1 MNERISKVLNQIS
14 ILMYKSGEPMKG
26 RAYKKAEETIL
37 NLSNETETI
46 EDLKGKPGIGKTILK
61 NINEYLETG
70 KVGVIEREEM
80 KPEHILSGVYGI
92 GPKKAKELVKEKITS
107 IEELRENAEVLNDVQ
122 RKGLK
127 YYEDILKRI
136 PRKEIDAYN
145 KIFKKTFNHIANK
158 DSKYEI
164 VGSYRRGLE
173 TSGDIDVI
181 VTSSSQ
187 NVFEKFL
194 DTLIEEGIIVEILSR
209 GKTKSLV
216 ISKIPGSDIYRRTDF
231 LFSKPE
237 EFAFAT
243 LYFTGSKGMNTV
255 MRGEALKQGYTLNE
269 HGISYMTKKDGKM
282 VKGDLVDRYFPDEES
297 IFRFLKIV
305 FKSPKER
312 IDGRSVEYIV

>member
-37 NLSNETETI
+37 NLPNETETI

-269 HGISYMTKKDGKM
+269 HGISYMIKKDGKM